1 MIAIIMFGVGFVS
14 GMYVSTQIEKSIDKN
29 ITKNKRMWRKNKKD
43 DQLNNYLY
51 ICRMKY
57 NNIKR
62 LLKQQIENGV
72 RSFWTF
78 DENIPEFTMIYK
90 DYTNKLSIYT
100 PQQLINYLD
109 EKERAQ

>member
-1 MIAIIMFGVGFVS
+1 
-14 GMYVSTQIEKSIDKN
+14 
-29 ITKNKRMWRKNKKD
+29 
-43 DQLNNYLY
+43 
-51 ICRMKY
+51 MKY

-62 LLKQQIENGV
+62 LLRQQIESGV

-78 DENIPEFTMIYK
+78 DEIIPEFTMIYK
-90 DYTNKLSIYT
+90 DYTNQLSIYT